1 MRQVVFVAVALLV
14 IACGPDPNAQLPGF
28 ATPATSGGATG
39 SGGSGAG
46 GIVDTGGTLSGQG
59 GAIGSGGTTAS
70 KGGSSGTNPRVGG
83 TTGSTGGVVS
93 SGGKVNTGGILSAGG
108 TNSIGGMVGTGGV
121 VRSGGVGNTG
131 GKVGTGGMVGRGG
144 VVGRGGAVGS
154 GGAIGIDGGGGV
166 STAACANATPVSGSV
181 TFETTSA
188 FCFVT
193 CDSTAN
199 GWGCDS
205 FTPADRTVKVNG
217 TSVTTCGGTLPAAK
231 TGGYWYFEIG
241 AGGHNW
247 DAIHLNGPKASSCPV
262 PAGGF
267 SP

>member
-1 MRQVVFVAVALLV
+1 MRQVVFVAVTLLL

-28 ATPATSGGATG
+28 NLGGTSGSGGAVG
-39 SGGSGAG
+39 
-46 GIVDTGGTLSGQG
+46 TGGTIFSYG
-59 GAIGSGGTTAS
+59 GAIGSGGTTTS
-70 KGGSSGTNPRVGG
+70 KGGSSGTNPFVGG
-83 TTGSTGGVVS
+83 TTGSTGGIVS
-93 SGGKVNTGGILSAGG
+93 SGGKVGTGGILSAGG
-108 TNSIGGMVGTGGV
+108 TDTMGGMIGTGGV
-121 VRSGGVGNTG
+121 VDTG
-131 GKVGTGGMVGRGG
+131 GDM
-144 VVGRGGAVGS
+144 
-154 GGAIGIDGGGGV
+154 GIDGGGG

-181 TFETTSA
+181 TFGTTSA

-193 CDSTAN
+193 CDSTTN

-205 FTPADRTVKVNG
+205 FTPADRTLKVNG
-217 TSVTTCGGTLPAAK
+217 TSVTTCSGTLPAAK

-241 AGGHNW
+241 AGGHTW